1 MKSKKALA
9 VSFLLGLVIGIGG
22 MWAAVNMLG
31 GAIVPSDDYSNIR
44 YLSKAGML
52 MNYVND
58 SYYRETDMD
67 DLADG
72 MYKGIVAGLDDPYS
86 VYMTED
92 EYENWKLD
100 LAGNYCGI
108 GITISGDDDG
118 LEVVRIVSGSPA
130 DEAGF
135 EIGDII
141 KEVDGKSYDNV
152 SELADAI
159 RGREG
164 TRVTVTYERNSNLHT
179 ETLVRERITV
189 KSVESRMI
197 DDYTGYVAITS
208 FKENVSEDFKEAVDE
223 LKKKGADRVVI
234 DLRDNGGGLL
244 DEGIKVADALLDSGN
259 ILTYIYREG
268 KTEKVPADSESIGIP
283 YVVLVNGQTAS
294 ASEIVTAAVKDN
306 EGGMI
311 VGTKTFGKGIIQS
324 TKRLSDGT
332 ALKLTVVEY
341 RSPLGNVIHEK
352 GIKPDYV
359 VSDTEKQLQRAV
371 EIVESTD

>member
-141 KEVDGKSYDNV
+141 NIQTNEHVSY
-152 SELADAI
+152 
-159 RGREG
+159 
-164 TRVTVTYERNSNLHT
+164 H
-179 ETLVRERITV
+179 
-189 KSVESRMI
+189 
-197 DDYTGYVAITS
+197 
-208 FKENVSEDFKEAVDE
+208 
-223 LKKKGADRVVI
+223 
-234 DLRDNGGGLL
+234 
-244 DEGIKVADALLDSGN
+244 
-259 ILTYIYREG
+259 
-268 KTEKVPADSESIGIP
+268 
-283 YVVLVNGQTAS
+283 
-294 ASEIVTAAVKDN
+294 
-306 EGGMI
+306 
-311 VGTKTFGKGIIQS
+311 
-324 TKRLSDGT
+324 
-332 ALKLTVVEY
+332 
-341 RSPLGNVIHEK
+341 
-352 GIKPDYV
+352 
-359 VSDTEKQLQRAV
+359 
-371 EIVESTD
+371 